1 MNNEQIKINPNWSN
15 VSNLIYNV
23 YRKDY
28 FHYGDSIRTPIENS
42 YTVEL
47 KIKSLTNEPEFE
59 ITYPKGIWYLL
70 TSFQP
75 FVPYIGLAQELIV
88 KEGISFKYILNSKR
102 EIQVIDTQ
110 KLDKYLKVVNRKLK
124 NRANLKNEFLLEDD
138 NDKIDYITRDIELI
152 HQTFDAPIP
161 VNFKSSVINPEWSP
175 MNLLRTK
182 KQSDHLHID
191 YLYGFNLFSVDE
203 KDWTD
208 FKQIKTDFFN
218 EQFDIDNYNK
228 ITLRRKIFAYSLND
242 KILNHYKYDLRIVS
256 PKMKKIE
263 TIEIKKVN

>member
-1 MNNEQIKINPNWSN
+1 M
-15 VSNLIYNV
+15 
-23 YRKDY
+23 
-28 FHYGDSIRTPIENS
+28 
-42 YTVEL
+42 
-47 KIKSLTNEPEFE
+47 
-59 ITYPKGIWYLL
+59 GIQTKRLMLL
-70 TSFQP
+70 F
-75 FVPYIGLAQELIV
+75 
-88 KEGISFKYILNSKR
+88 
-102 EIQVIDTQ
+102 
-110 KLDKYLKVVNRKLK
+110 
-124 NRANLKNEFLLEDD
+124 
-138 NDKIDYITRDIELI
+138 

-161 VNFKSSVINPEWSP
+161 VNFKSSVTEINSDEIPQKDLTTDELEFLSEINPEWSP

>member
-1 MNNEQIKINPNWSN
+1 
-15 VSNLIYNV
+15 
-23 YRKDY
+23 
-28 FHYGDSIRTPIENS
+28 
-42 YTVEL
+42 
-47 KIKSLTNEPEFE
+47 
-59 ITYPKGIWYLL
+59 
-70 TSFQP
+70 
-75 FVPYIGLAQELIV
+75 
-88 KEGISFKYILNSKR
+88 
-102 EIQVIDTQ
+102 
-110 KLDKYLKVVNRKLK
+110 
-124 NRANLKNEFLLEDD
+124 
-138 NDKIDYITRDIELI
+138 
-152 HQTFDAPIP
+152 
-161 VNFKSSVINPEWSP
+161 